1 MLKNNEVCSIK
12 HFEVLTKK
20 FSEIVKRVLDDY
32 QDKDYYNLLYLYK
45 EEPLDSQLNNI
56 YFRFKS
62 SMHKTKSAYKTTI
75 SDLTTSGDFWISYGF
90 ENDEFKRTSKP
101 TRIVFRLYFR
111 TTGIKKKLMV
121 RWIIPVTW
129 KNNEE

>member
-12 HFEVLTKK
+12 HFEVLTNK
-20 FSEIVKRVLDDY
+20 FNQIVRRVLDDY
-32 QDKDYYNLLYLYK
+32 QDKDYYLLLALYRQDNL
-45 EEPLDSQLNNI
+45 DGQLNNM

-62 SMHKTKSAYKTTI
+62 NMHKTKSAYKTTV
-75 SDLTTSGDFWISYGF
+75 SDLTTSGDFWVSYGF
-90 ENDEFKRTSKP
+90 ENDEFKRTSNA

-121 RWIIPVTW
+121 RWIIPITW
-129 KNNEE
+129 KDNE